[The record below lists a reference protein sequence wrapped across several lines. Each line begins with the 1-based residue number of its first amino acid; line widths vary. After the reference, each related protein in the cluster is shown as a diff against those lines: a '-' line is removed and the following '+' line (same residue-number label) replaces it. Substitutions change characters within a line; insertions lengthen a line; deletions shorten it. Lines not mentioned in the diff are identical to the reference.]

1 MKLQILA
8 SLLIIFDIVS
18 IFFIQLNSQS
28 KNLKLIKILLQ
39 RFQNR
44 TNDAFQVTNDLEMFS
59 FFFLIFTTMTLI
71 LHNYLTK

>member
-59 FFFLIFTTMTLI
+59 FFF
-71 LHNYLTK
+71 